1 MLFDYEYILKIKK
14 IISLFKIKNLKILDF
29 GCGNGIWSHDE
40 IKNLPKLKKKILFD
54 HNKNLIPLLK
64 KKYNNK
70 KVDIEFNFKNIIK
83 KKYNMIIFSSV
94 IQYIDPAKLKRII
107 YQLSQNKKNLIIV
120 ITDIPFLPRYFEFL
134 LTPIFN
140 LKRFFFIFKLIFSV
154 KYKNLKYFTY
164 KKKFFYHFNK
174 QFKITF
180 KKNMH
185 DLKKLR
191 YSVILER

>member
-29 GCGNGIWSHDE
+29 GCGNAIWSHDE
-40 IKNLPKLKKKILFD
+40 IKNLANLKKIILFD

-107 YQLSQNKKNLIIV
+107 YQLM
-120 ITDIPFLPRYFEFL
+120 Y
-134 LTPIFN
+134 
-140 LKRFFFIFKLIFSV
+140 
-154 KYKNLKYFTY
+154 
-164 KKKFFYHFNK
+164 
-174 QFKITF
+174 
-180 KKNMH
+180 
-185 DLKKLR
+185 
-191 YSVILER
+191 